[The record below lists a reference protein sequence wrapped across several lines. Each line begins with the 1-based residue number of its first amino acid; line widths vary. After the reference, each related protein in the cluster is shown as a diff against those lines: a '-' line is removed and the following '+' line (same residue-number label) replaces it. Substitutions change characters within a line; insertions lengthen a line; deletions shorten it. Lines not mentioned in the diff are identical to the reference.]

1 MFDNDSSGYNLTR
14 YRLENTILITEYNP
28 SVVGTDCLPITTCST
43 TRLPEAWTIYLSQNC
58 VNEYC
63 YTIYIYIITE
73 NINILKY
80 NINNN

>member
-14 YRLENTILITEYNP
+14 YRLKNTISITEYNP

-43 TRLPEAWTIYLSQNC
+43 TRLPEAWTIYLSQNRA
-58 VNEYC
+58 NEYRC
-63 YTIYIYIITE
+63 IIYIYIITE

-80 NINNN
+80 NIKND